1 MSITQFFIHLQ
12 TKLSVWFC
20 SWFFGDKSI
29 WLWFNEWV
37 HTTQKRGSTIFQYS
51 FPTRHNLIHLSF
63 FSTDTL
69 DVTRTSMRNTLR
81 ALGYFQ
87 KSCRYVRVLVITRWK
102 SSSLHNNFMNLTQF
116 QVYTC
121 KNASEEMKLK
131 AKQALKVERSVL
143 FYLFV
148 SLIKLIIVIMYM
160 YKDDDS

>member
-1 MSITQFFIHLQ
+1 
-12 TKLSVWFC
+12 
-20 SWFFGDKSI
+20 
-29 WLWFNEWV
+29 
-37 HTTQKRGSTIFQYS
+37 
-51 FPTRHNLIHLSF
+51 
-63 FSTDTL
+63 
-69 DVTRTSMRNTLR
+69 
-81 ALGYFQ
+81 
-87 KSCRYVRVLVITRWK
+87 
-102 SSSLHNNFMNLTQF
+102 MNLTQF